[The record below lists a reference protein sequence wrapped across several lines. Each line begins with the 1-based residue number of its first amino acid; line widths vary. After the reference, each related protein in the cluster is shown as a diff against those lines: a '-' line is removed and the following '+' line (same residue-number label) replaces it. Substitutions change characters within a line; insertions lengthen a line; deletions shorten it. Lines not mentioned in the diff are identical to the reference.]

1 MCGIVGAICPEKD
14 DAVTRM
20 TAALEHRGPDGDGYY
35 RDDEIALGHRRL
47 AIIDVEGGRQPI
59 TSEDGSLVLLCN
71 GEIYNSPQ
79 LREALI
85 ARGHRFKTAT
95 DVEVILHLYE
105 DHGQACVEHLRGMFA
120 FAIWD
125 RAASTLFM
133 ARDHLG
139 QKPLFYYHDGRRF
152 LFASEIKGLIA
163 SGLVASDL
171 DMTSLWHLLSL
182 RYVPGAQTLYRG
194 IERLP
199 PASTMTFKDGKLTT
213 RRYWA
218 PDFGGKRNW
227 GEKEAVER
235 LDGLMRATVEAHLL
249 SDVPVGSFLS
259 SGIDCSTLA
268 CIANSL
274 SREPLSA
281 FGVGSEY
288 ASFNELPTAR
298 VIAEHHGMHLH
309 EQILRPDVLT
319 LVPELVQ
326 HMDGPADPFGMGVY
340 FASRM
345 ASKEVKV
352 VLGGDGGDEVFGGF
366 DRHKGQRLVDLYCR
380 LPQGLRRA
388 VIERLVARLPES
400 FEYKS
405 LTQRMAWLIAMS
417 EQGGG
422 RRYAESIFFLRF
434 NREAKEAL
442 FTSQARA
449 RVEGADSADA
459 ILAQFDSPNIEDL
472 VDRML
477 YTDQM
482 TSIPGFNTTVTDHM
496 SMAWSVEVRSPF
508 LDHEVVEFAAALP
521 TRYKVRL
528 WRLKHILRRVAA
540 RYLPGD
546 IANRPKQ
553 GFGFPIGFWIKGELQ
568 APLRRLFEESFFVRN
583 GIFDGAF
590 LHRML
595 DQHISAQVDHSH
607 RIWLLFNLEV
617 WARLALE
624 NQTSGQAQ
632 DEVRRLMAG

>member
-1 MCGIVGAICPEKD
+1 MCGIVGALGPEKN
-14 DAVTRM
+14 DAVDRM
-20 TAALEHRGPDGDGYY
+20 TAALVHRGPDGEGFY
-35 RDDEIALGHRRL
+35 RDDRIALGHRRL
-47 AIIDVEGGRQPI
+47 AIIDVEGGDQPI
-59 TSEDGSLVLLCN
+59 TNEDGSLVLLCN

-79 LREALI
+79 LRETLI

-105 DHGQACVEHLRGMFA
+105 DHGPACVEHLRGMFA

-125 RAASTLFM
+125 RNAARLFM

-163 SGLVASDL
+163 SGLIASEL

-199 PASTMTFKDGKLTT
+199 AASTMTLEDGKLTT
-213 RRYWA
+213 ARYWS
-218 PDFGGKRNW
+218 PDFGGKRDW
-227 GEKEAVER
+227 DESEAVER
-235 LDGLMRATVEAHLL
+235 LDGLLRETVEAHLL

-274 SREPLSA
+274 SRDPLA
-281 FGVGSEY
+281 VFGVGSEY

-298 VIAEHHGMHLH
+298 VIAAHHGMRLH
-309 EQILRPDVLT
+309 EQIVRPDVLT
-319 LVPELVQ
+319 LVPEMVQ
-326 HMDGPADPFGMGVY
+326 QMDGPADPFGLGVY
-340 FASRM
+340 FASRL
-345 ASKEVKV
+345 ASEEVKV

-366 DRHKGQRLVDLYCR
+366 DRYKGQRLVDLYCR
-380 LPQGLRRA
+380 LPRGLRRA
-388 VIERLVARLPES
+388 VVERLAARLPES

-417 EQGGG
+417 AQGGG

-442 FTSQARA
+442 FTPQARA
-449 RVEGADSADA
+449 RVEEADSAEA
-459 ILAQFDSPNIEDL
+459 ILAHFDSPKVEDL

-477 YTDQM
+477 YADQM
-482 TSIPGFNTTVTDHM
+482 TSIPGFNATVTDHM
-496 SMAWSVEVRSPF
+496 SMAWSVEVRSPY
-508 LDHEVVEFAAALP
+508 LDPEVVEFAASLP
-521 TRYKVRL
+521 ARYKVRL
-528 WRLKHILRRVAA
+528 WRLKHLLRRVAS

-546 IANRPKQ
+546 IAGRPKQ
-553 GFGFPIGFWIKGELQ
+553 GFGFPLGFWIKGELQ
-568 APLRRLFEESFFVRN
+568 APLRRLFRESFFVRN
-583 GIFDGAF
+583 GIFEEGY
-590 LHRML
+590 LQRLL
-595 DQHISAQVDHSH
+595 DEHVSAQVDHSH

-632 DEVRRLMAG
+632 AEVRRLMAG